1 MRAYAC
7 AREGVIVDIFTLR
20 KIQFLV
26 GDSSVFFPH
35 PNILGK
41 QHVTFHKTTRRF
53 HKNKPLFLL
62 EHHGVFI
69 EISRRFMSK
78 NRLLNPNLSL
88 YHNGLM
94 TDLS

>member
-26 GDSSVFFPH
+26 GDSSIVFSH

-53 HKNKPLFLL
+53 HKNKPSFSPKQAV
-62 EHHGVFI
+62 VFTRT
-69 EISRRFMSK
+69 SRCFHRNKPSFYEQKQIVKPKSVIV
-78 NRLLNPNLSL
+78 P
-88 YHNGLM
+88 
-94 TDLS
+94 